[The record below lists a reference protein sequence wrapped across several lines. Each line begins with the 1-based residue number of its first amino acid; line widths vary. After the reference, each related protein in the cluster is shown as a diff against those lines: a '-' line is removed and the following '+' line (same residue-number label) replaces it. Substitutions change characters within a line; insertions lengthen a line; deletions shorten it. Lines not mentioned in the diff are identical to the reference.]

1 MPNYDEEYTLGDVVR
16 AVKNA
21 GVNSINVQAVSNF
34 LTLND
39 EYFDSDD
46 YADMTDACE
55 DIRENYTD
63 PYAERVFGK
72 TAAELSDSEREQM
85 WSLESEGG
93 IPMDDRRAICEL
105 RSEIVRNTD
114 CVVLQVYKD
123 DGETIFYYGILGGD
137 GSYDRHTGISFE
149 TEIGENPATIGFG
162 EPLPVIPPT
171 DGMVNTGWVNYYG
184 ETVTSTSYDDLYYS
198 PTFKAVW
205 EEPSAT
211 TDHTVYRQEGGKW
224 VKKHEE
230 VKEVYQ
236 NKGGQWVKVSPVD
249 AQ

>member
-1 MPNYDEEYTLGDVVR
+1 MANYDEEYTLIDVVE
-16 AVKNA
+16 AVQKV
-21 GVNSINVQAVSNF
+21 GVISLIATDVHNF
-34 LTLND
+34 LVLYD
-39 EYFDSDD
+39 DWFDSDN
-46 YADMTDACE
+46 YGDMIYLCE
-55 DIRENYTD
+55 EIREDYTD
-63 PYAERVFGK
+63 PYAKRVFGK
-72 TAAELSDSEREQM
+72 TAAELSNSEKEQM

-93 IPMDDRRAICEL
+93 IPMDDRRAIYEL
-105 RSEIVRNTD
+105 WSELAQNTGYT
-114 CVVLQVYKD
+114 VVQIYDAK
-123 DGETIFYYGILGGD
+123 GNAKFNYGIRYEGD
-137 GSYDRHTGISFE
+137 QHTGISFE
-149 TEIGENPATIGFG
+149 TERGEKPATIWFG

-171 DGMVNTGWVNYYG
+171 DGMVNSGWVNYYG

-224 VKKHEE
+224 VKKHEK